1 MEVLYTPPLPVMAEL
16 FIDFFKTPTLDC
28 IDGKKHDETDKYA
41 CAEDNA

>member
-28 IDGKKHDETDKYA
+28 IDGKKSDERDDNV
-41 CAEDNA
+41 CAVDNA